1 MSTLSE
7 AREDVAT
14 RMAGLSVPVSASVP
28 ENVAPPCAFVVSGEP
43 YVEGNFAG
51 MMFGESKLNL
61 AVILTVDPR
70 GNDLAADALDDLI
83 VETVAFIEDE
93 PDLFFDSV
101 EQPAAVTLNGQRYL
115 GCLVNFARIVRL
127 RS

>member
-1 MSTLSE
+1 MSALSE

-28 ENVAPPCAFVVSGEP
+28 DRIVPPCAFVVAGEP
-43 YVEGNFAG
+43 YIEGNFTG

-61 AVILTVDPR
+61 AVILAVDS
-70 GNDLAADALDDLI
+70 GSNDTTANALDDLI
-83 VETVAFIEDE
+83 LETVAFLEDE
-93 PDLFFDSV
+93 SDLFFDSV
-101 EQPAAVTLNGQRYL
+101 DQPAAVTLNGQRHL

-127 RS
+127 RD